1 MEYFN
6 NTLQKIIYLFMGIF
20 SSFFGLV
27 ASTSQLQL
35 VSCDLVQLQRYLPTK
50 QKHWVVVAS
59 FVRPP
64 LHFPLHSHI
73 PIPIVYGGHNS
84 VCTNK
89 VQRVEV
95 RRV

>member
-1 MEYFN
+1 MEYN
-6 NTLQKIIYLFMGIF
+6 NTLQKFIYLFMGIF

-64 LHFPLHSHI
+64 LLPSPLPYPHSHCVWGT
-73 PIPIVYGGHNS
+73 IV
-84 VCTNK
+84 
-89 VQRVEV
+89 
-95 RRV
+95 